1 VVYVRFTYLCCD
13 AETAVGQSPIFGLCD
28 ASVTII
34 AASVILLLAVLLTLF
49 SSADAR
55 KVFVLT

>member
-1 VVYVRFTYLCCD
+1 MECARFTYFCCD
-13 AETAVGQSPIFGLCD
+13 AETGVGQSPLFGLCD

-34 AASVILLLAVLLTLF
+34 AASVILLLATALLISF

-55 KVFVLT
+55 LF